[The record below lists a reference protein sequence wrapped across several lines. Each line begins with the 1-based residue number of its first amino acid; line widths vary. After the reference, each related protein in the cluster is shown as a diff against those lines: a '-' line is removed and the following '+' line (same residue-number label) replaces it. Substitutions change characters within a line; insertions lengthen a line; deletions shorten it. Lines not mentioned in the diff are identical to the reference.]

1 MLQNPPNQ
9 PKDWSPLTN
18 VLYETFQNVQRE
30 NAWLGILAGQICAE

>member
-18 VLYETFQNVQRE
+18 VLQENFQNFQSE
-30 NAWLGILAGQICAE
+30 NWLGIVEGQICAE